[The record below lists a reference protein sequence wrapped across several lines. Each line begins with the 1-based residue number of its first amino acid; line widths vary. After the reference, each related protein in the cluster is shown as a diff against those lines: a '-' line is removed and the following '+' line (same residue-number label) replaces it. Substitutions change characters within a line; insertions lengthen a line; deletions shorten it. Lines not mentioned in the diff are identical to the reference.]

1 MQGVSRD
8 ELHDQFALLGM
19 VYALL
24 NSIYFWDR
32 YRSRR
37 TDKLGRFSFSFQD
50 DQPAALSSF
59 TGGDARNVFCDSYWI
74 VQLGFHRE
82 RVESNGN
89 LCGGSSTSSVVD

>member
-1 MQGVSRD
+1 MYVAPELRDDRRLLFFGQFRPSYMQGVSRD

-50 DQPAALSSF
+50 NQPAAPSNF
-59 TGGDARNVFCDSYWI
+59 TGGDARNVFCDSY
-74 VQLGFHRE
+74 
-82 RVESNGN
+82 
-89 LCGGSSTSSVVD
+89 